1 MERIVNPTSDFFV
14 RYLLGSEEN
23 KELLLDFINTILL
36 DSGFNPAI
44 KLKIMNPFNLK
55 TISESTESILD
66 VKAEDDNHRIF
77 DVEIQVIG
85 NSRYIKRS
93 LYYWARN
100 YHGQLKESDR

>member
-23 KELLLDFINTILL
+23 KAILLDFINTILK
-36 DSGFNPAI
+36 DSGFNPAV

-55 TISESTESILD
+55 TFSESKESILD
-66 VKAEDDNHRIF
+66 VKAEDENRRIF

-93 LYYWARN
+93 LYSWA
-100 YHGQLKESDR
+100 YFGFAQ